1 MELEDIEVGMV
12 VKDNFDN
19 WYKIINI
26 SRKENDR
33 QPVKLLC
40 IFNSNNEKYFS
51 RMDGHSFEF
60 KLNSEWW
67 VTRSEMKDFSIV

>member
-26 SRKENDR
+26 SRKENDH

-40 IFNSNNEKYFS
+40 IFLILIMKIIFHEW
-51 RMDGHSFEF
+51 MAIL
-60 KLNSEWW
+60 LNLNLILNGGLQEA
-67 VTRSEMKDFSIV
+67 K

>member
-40 IFNSNNEKYFS
+40 IFLILIMKIIFHEW
-51 RMDGHSFEF
+51 MAIL
-60 KLNSEWW
+60 LNLNLILNGGLQEA
-67 VTRSEMKDFSIV
+67 K